1 MRQLVTTYLDDFLRR
16 GESIG
21 FVHRSGLRTYRWT
34 YGDIARSAYK
44 FANRLDELGIN
55 KDERVLLS
63 GANSAHWVVAFFGCL
78 LRGAIVVPLDVQ
90 SEPGF
95 VERVQRQV
103 GAKLAILDSEC
114 RQNVRLE
121 LPAIPLE
128 EIGSA
133 PSTLSAYTFW
143 ESAESADSIAEIVFT
158 SGTTAEPKG
167 TVITH
172 KNLLANLQPL
182 EKQIN
187 PYLKWER
194 LVHPIRFL
202 NLLPLS
208 HVFGQFMGI
217 FVPQLLGGEVFFADS
232 LKPSEIIDTVKR
244 ERISVIVCV
253 PRMLD
258 TLRQRVESEYDP
270 ATLSKALG
278 VADKSSVLRRW
289 WEFRRAHRMF
299 GLKFWAFISGGAT
312 LNAETEEFWHRLGFA
327 VIQGYGMT
335 ETASLISVNHPFKK
349 KAGSIGAVMPGQEV
363 RLSAEGE
370 ILVRGANVSP
380 GYWNQEKDAE
390 TRGRGDAGKGRRGDG
405 ETGRIGDGET
415 GRTGDG
421 ETGRTGE
428 AAEKLPPSP
437 RPPVPPSPVRS
448 DSGIDAEGW
457 LHTGDVGELDAEG
470 NLYFKGRSKE
480 VIITSAGLNVY
491 PEDLEAA
498 LNSQPEVTAS
508 AVVGIDGPRGPEP
521 VAALILGPSHKMVDG
536 EAAEAASAVERANE
550 SLAEHQKIR
559 RWVIWPEAD
568 FPRTATQKIKKPLVA
583 EAITRV
589 VLQRR
594 PGAASPDSE
603 RRPELISSDSS
614 GSYAELDSRSDP
626 LTSLIARVTGE
637 PVGPLPPDAKL
648 STDLNLDSLGRVEL
662 LSAIEDRYQVE
673 INEAAFS
680 DATTVADIQALI
692 REGHT
697 SETIDLSEPLP
708 IDHPHSAIDNQQL
721 AIADAY
727 PYPHWPHRWPIN
739 WLRIAALYLIIF
751 PYVRVMGRPTVKGFE
766 NLKKQRGPLLLVS
779 NHLSKVDHAL
789 ILWALPRY
797 LSRRVSIAMDGELLR
812 EWLHPPPGTGWFT
825 RWRYW
830 MQYVLVAFF
839 FNVFA
844 MPQHSGFRRSF
855 SFAGEMM
862 DRGYSVMVF
871 PEGRRS
877 PDGMMHKFRS
887 GIGLLAQQLNAPV
900 VPFRLDGVYELA
912 QQRKHIAK
920 RGELMINIGEP
931 VHYSADDDA
940 EEITRDLEA
949 RVKG

>member
-1 MRQLVTTYLDDFLRR
+1 MRQLVTSYLEDFLQRDDAVA
-16 GESIG
+16 
-21 FVHRSGLRTYRWT
+21 FVHRGGLRTYRWT
-34 YGDIARSAYK
+34 YGDIARSAYEL
-44 FANRLDELGIN
+44 AGRLKELGVN
-55 KDERVLLS
+55 KGERVLLC

-95 VERVQRQV
+95 VERVQGQV
-103 GAKLAILDSEC
+103 NAKLAIFDAEP
-114 RQNVRLE
+114 RQNIRLS
-121 LPAIPLE
+121 LLTIALE
-128 EIGSA
+128 EIERITSSRA
-133 PSTLSAYTFW
+133 VDSFW

-182 EKQIN
+182 EKQIK
-187 PYLKWER
+187 PYLKWAR

-258 TLRQRVESEYDP
+258 TLRQRVESECEP
-270 ATLSKALG
+270 AALNEALSSAREW
-278 VADKSSVLRRW
+278 SVPRRW
-289 WEFRRAHRMF
+289 WKFRRAHRMF

-312 LNAETEEFWHRLGFA
+312 LNADTEEFWRRLGFA

-363 RLSAEGE
+363 MLSAEGE

-380 GYWNQEKDAE
+380 GYWKSQEGE
-390 TRGRGDAGKGRRGDG
+390 TGRRGDT
-405 ETGRIGDGET
+405 ETRRRGD
-415 GRTGDG
+415 
-421 ETGRTGE
+421 
-428 AAEKLPPSP
+428 AERQQENESPVSP
-437 RPPVPPSPVRS
+437 RLPVSASALDR
-448 DSGIDAEGW
+448 DGW

-480 VIITSAGLNVY
+480 VIVTSAGLNVY
-491 PEDLEAA
+491 PEDLEAS

-508 AVVGIDGPRGPEP
+508 AVVGIDGPRGSEP
-521 VAALILGPSHKMVDG
+521 VAALILGSSQKMVDG
-536 EAAEAASAVERANE
+536 EAAQAAKVVERANE
-550 SLAEHQKIR
+550 SLAEHQRIR

-568 FPRTATQKIKKPLVA
+568 FPRTATQKIKKNLIA
-583 EAITRV
+583 EAILKATSDR
-589 VLQRR
+589 
-594 PGAASPDSE
+594 SSE
-603 RRPELISSDSS
+603 RTSTERVASVS
-614 GSYAELDSRSDP
+614 SDP
-626 LTSLIARVTGE
+626 LASLIARVTGE

-680 DATTVADIQALI
+680 DATTVGDIQRLI
-692 REGHT
+692 REDRTEQVLGAGDR
-697 SETIDLSEPLP
+697 SSRQEAEGTIGNWQ
-708 IDHPHSAIDNQQL
+708 SAIGNAVGNRQS

-751 PYVRVMGRPTVKGFE
+751 PYVRVMGRPTINGFE
-766 NLKKQRGPLLLVS
+766 NLKNQKDPLLFVS
-779 NHLSKVDHAL
+779 NHISKVDHAL
-789 ILWALPRY
+789 ILWAIPRR

-812 EWLHPPPGTGWFT
+812 EWLHPEQGTGWFT
-825 RWRYW
+825 RLRYR

-862 DRGYSVMVF
+862 DRGYSVLVF

-877 PDGMMHKFRS
+877 PDGQLHKFRT

-900 VPFRLDGVYELA
+900 VPIRLEGVYELA

-920 RGELMINIGEP
+920 TGELRINIGEL
-931 VHYSADDDA
+931 VEYSPEASP
-940 EEITRDLEA
+940 EQITTDVES
-949 RVKG
+949 RVRNLTLCR